1 MLSKEVPK
9 RFFPD
14 SDRPQILVYTQLP
27 AGTSQR
33 EMTRQMKGVFRTL
46 NDKELF
52 SNIESFSGYVGFG
65 GPRFVLSLA
74 PEDAADN
81 MGFIIINIT
90 DIEEQDNS
98 IEKLRITLNDRFP
111 GMFFRVNKMFL
122 GSSDSS

>member
-1 MLSKEVPK
+1 M
-9 RFFPD
+9 
-14 SDRPQILVYTQLP
+14 ILICIATHVNLDP
-27 AGTSQR
+27 CSVG
-33 EMTRQMKGVFRTL
+33 GL
-46 NDKELF
+46 
-52 SNIESFSGYVGFG
+52 VGFG

-122 GSSDSS
+122 GSSDSSEINLKWWVLIPMLSMLRHKN

>member
-1 MLSKEVPK
+1 MFAAFVFSIMASKEVPK

-33 EMTRQMKGVFRTL
+33 EMTFQMKKVFVLL
-46 NDKELF
+46 NDRELF
-52 SNIESFSGYVGFG
+52 PNIESYSGYVGFG

-81 MGFIIINIT
+81 MGFIIINIE
-90 DIEEQDNS
+90 DIEVS
-98 IEKLRITLNDRFP
+98 R
-111 GMFFRVNKMFL
+111 
-122 GSSDSS
+122 